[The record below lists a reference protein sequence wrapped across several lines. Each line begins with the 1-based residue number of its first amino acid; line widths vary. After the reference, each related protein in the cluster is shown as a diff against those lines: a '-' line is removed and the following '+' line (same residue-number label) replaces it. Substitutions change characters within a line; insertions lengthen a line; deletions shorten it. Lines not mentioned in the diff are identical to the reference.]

1 MFYVYE
7 HIRPDT
13 NSVFYVGKGH
23 ARRSTATNKR
33 SEYWQ
38 RIVAKA
44 GGFSVRIVVDNV
56 DEDFAFLVEM
66 ERIDQLRRL
75 GEKLCNMTAG
85 GEGLYGLRH
94 SDETKRKMSEAQRG
108 ERGNMYGRHHTE
120 QTKAKMS
127 AAHAGKP
134 KSAEHARKVA
144 EANRGQKR
152 SDETRRKQS
161 DLKLGK
167 RLSDKHKQRLS
178 EVLKGKTQ
186 PIIVCS
192 HCLKTGGAFTMKRWH
207 FENCKH
213 IER

>member
-13 NSVFYVGKGH
+13 NSVFYVGKGN
-23 ARRSTATNKR
+23 ARRSTSTNRR
-33 SEYWQ
+33 SEYWK

-44 GGFSVRIVVDNV
+44 GGFSVRLVVDGV

-75 GEKLCNMTAG
+75 GKKLCNMTAG
-85 GEGLYGLRH
+85 GEGIYGLRH

-108 ERGNMYGRHHTE
+108 ERGNMYGKRHSEETRF
-120 QTKAKMS
+120 KMS

-134 KSAEHARKVA
+134 KNADHTRKVA

-152 SDETRRKQS
+152 SDETRRKLS
-161 DLKLGK
+161 ELKLGK
-167 RLSDKHKQRLS
+167 KLSDEHKRRLS
-178 EVLKGKTQ
+178 EVRRGKLQ
-186 PIIVCS
+186 PIVSCPNCS
-192 HCLKTGGAFTMKRWH
+192 KTGGAFTMKRWH
-207 FENCKH
+207 FENCKR